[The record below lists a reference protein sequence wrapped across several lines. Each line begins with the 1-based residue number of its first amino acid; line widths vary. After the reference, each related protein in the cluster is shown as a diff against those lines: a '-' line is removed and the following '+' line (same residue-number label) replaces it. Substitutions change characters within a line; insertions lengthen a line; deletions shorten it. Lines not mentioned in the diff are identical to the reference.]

1 MIFRLVIVNNEF
13 ITYQTKPKKEKKKKK
28 PNYYLILG
36 LETMLLVNCND
47 GYKMNYAGN

>member
-1 MIFRLVIVNNEF
+1 MNNEI
-13 ITYQTKPKKEKKKKK
+13 ITYNKPTKLKIKNKK

-47 GYKMNYAGN
+47 GYKINYAGN

>member
-1 MIFRLVIVNNEF
+1 MNLSCTNP
-13 ITYQTKPKKEKKKKK
+13 KKKKKEKKKERKKRRK

-47 GYKMNYAGN
+47 GYSYGNYGGN